1 MVPTRPMSDILR
13 ASVGWGFSLPDDVRP
28 PETRRLPKD
37 TPISI
42 PDGPRRETD
51 RVDRP
56 STQMSLLLW
65 ESSIVAEGF
74 VVLFR
79 ISVPELHSSGVT
91 DLTET
96 EVKQG
101 RVLKIVSTLS
111 RSFVNPKNRL
121 TSPGIGTV

>member
-1 MVPTRPMSDILR
+1 
-13 ASVGWGFSLPDDVRP
+13 
-28 PETRRLPKD
+28 
-37 TPISI
+37 
-42 PDGPRRETD
+42 
-51 RVDRP
+51 
-56 STQMSLLLW
+56 MSLLLW